1 MTATISKIFLSC
13 FPKCATKSSSN
24 KKILNKR
31 KSSHNVTLES
41 SSEQPDQVIKSNYK
55 IEQTILPVIPTVVF
69 NDEIESNLLSTNED
83 RRKSRILLLNAN
95 KNSISDDSQSPKCL
109 KCNGDLSSW
118 DYVNDVLCNFWCNF
132 CESQELQRN
141 FSNWTSG
148 NLDIDNLIQESQLN
162 IGYNMSYLEWIPSDR
177 LTDMIEIGKGGF
189 ATVYSAI
196 WIDGPRDIWN
206 DEKKIWERGGERTVA
221 VKRLHNS
228 ANINPE
234 FLNELKLHS
243 HRFRDSYILQYFG
256 ISRHSITGDFM
267 LVMEFTNKGNLRN
280 YLQSVPNMSWA
291 QKIDILE
298 SLIIGLSQLHNDA
311 ILPHKDFHPGNILIS
326 NLGFPDDEPIIVT
339 SVSDFGLTKPASIQ
353 TESSSVVSEL
363 YGVMPYVAPE
373 VLQGHPFTK
382 AADIYS
388 LAMVMWELSSGKPP
402 FYNRAHDHDLV
413 LDIYNGVR
421 PEIIPG
427 TPKCYVELMKS
438 CWNTNEFERPTVQM
452 VAHTLFSWTKELYN
466 TKSGEFYQQFK
477 EADENRHKES
487 TLISIH
493 PQAIYTSRPLKQ
505 FTRYTTISYVE
516 SLESSSFYEHS
527 RHNSTGPLIQYDD
540 I

>member
-118 DYVNDVLCNFWCNF
+118 DY
-132 CESQELQRN
+132 
-141 FSNWTSG
+141 
-148 NLDIDNLIQESQLN
+148 
-162 IGYNMSYLEWIPSDR
+162 
-177 LTDMIEIGKGGF
+177 
-189 ATVYSAI
+189 
-196 WIDGPRDIWN
+196 
-206 DEKKIWERGGERTVA
+206 KIWERGGERTVA

-353 TESSSVVSEL
+353 TES
-363 YGVMPYVAPE
+363 
-373 VLQGHPFTK
+373 K
-382 AADIYS
+382 
-388 LAMVMWELSSGKPP
+388 
-402 FYNRAHDHDLV
+402 
-413 LDIYNGVR
+413 
-421 PEIIPG
+421 
-427 TPKCYVELMKS
+427 
-438 CWNTNEFERPTVQM
+438 
-452 VAHTLFSWTKELYN
+452 LYN

-527 RHNSTGPLIQYDD
+527 RHNST
-540 I
+540 

>member
-1 MTATISKIFLSC
+1 MTATNISKILLSC
-13 FPKCATKSSSN
+13 LPKCATKSTSN

-83 RRKSRILLLNAN
+83 RRKSKILLSNAN
-95 KNSISDDSQSPKCL
+95 EYSISDDSQSPK
-109 KCNGDLSSW
+109 
-118 DYVNDVLCNFWCNF
+118 
-132 CESQELQRN
+132 
-141 FSNWTSG
+141 
-148 NLDIDNLIQESQLN
+148 
-162 IGYNMSYLEWIPSDR
+162 
-177 LTDMIEIGKGGF
+177 
-189 ATVYSAI
+189 
-196 WIDGPRDIWN
+196 DIWN

-256 ISRHSITGDFM
+256 ISRHLITGDFM
-267 LVMEFTNKGNLRN
+267 LVMEFANKGNLRN
-280 YLQSVPNMSWA
+280 YIQSVPNMSWA

-339 SVSDFGLTKPASIQ
+339 SVSDFGLTKPA
-353 TESSSVVSEL
+353 
-363 YGVMPYVAPE
+363 
-373 VLQGHPFTK
+373 K
-382 AADIYS
+382 
-388 LAMVMWELSSGKPP
+388 
-402 FYNRAHDHDLV
+402 
-413 LDIYNGVR
+413 
-421 PEIIPG
+421 
-427 TPKCYVELMKS
+427 
-438 CWNTNEFERPTVQM
+438 
-452 VAHTLFSWTKELYN
+452 LYN

-487 TLISIH
+487 PLISLH

-505 FTRYTTISYVE
+505 FTRYTTISYQE

-527 RHNSTGPLIQYDD
+527 RHNST
-540 I
+540 